1 MPRYERCN
9 TWCAE
14 YLENGTPTKTQIV
27 SKIKDILKN
36 I

>member
-1 MPRYERCN
+1 MKDAIPGA
-9 TWCAE
+9 AE

-36 I
+36 F